1 VKAMKRVRER
11 EIPLAPIDRI
21 LHKAGAERV
30 SDEAI
35 RALRNLLERLAEE
48 IAKEALEAAKHAGRK
63 TVTKDDIEFAMRR
76 IFKTTQI

>member
-1 VKAMKRVRER
+1 MRRVREK

-35 RALRNLLERLAEE
+35 RALRDLLEKLAEE
-48 IAKEALEAAKHAGRK
+48 IAKEALEAARHAGRK
-63 TVTKDDIEFAMRR
+63 TVTREDIEFAVRR
-76 IFKTTQI
+76 LYKTLQL

>member
-1 VKAMKRVRER
+1 MKRVREK

-35 RALRNLLERLAEE
+35 HALRDLLEKIAEE

-63 TVTKDDIEFAMRR
+63 TVTKEDINFAVRR
-76 IFKTTQI
+76 IFKSIQL

>member
-1 VKAMKRVRER
+1 MKRVRER

-21 LHKAGAERV
+21 LHKVGAERV

-35 RALRNLLERLAEE
+35 RALRDLLERIAEE

-63 TVTKDDIEFAMRR
+63 TVTKEDIEFATKRLFR
-76 IFKTTQI
+76 VIQL